1 MRRVDGMGI
10 VCHAGLLALTVLLS
24 AGCGQQKGAGAGRG
38 RDWDCWSGSI
48 V

>member
-24 AGCGQQKGAGAGRG
+24 AGRREQGERV
-38 RDWDCWSGSI
+38 RRERR
-48 V
+48 